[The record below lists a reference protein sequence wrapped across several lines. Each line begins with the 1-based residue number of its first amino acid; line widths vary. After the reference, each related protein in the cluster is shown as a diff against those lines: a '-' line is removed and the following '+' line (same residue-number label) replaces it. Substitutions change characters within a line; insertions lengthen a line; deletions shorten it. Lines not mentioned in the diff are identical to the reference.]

1 MRGSSESE
9 VAMDQEN
16 KRGEGETQEPTTLP
30 PLLLVLGHWWS
41 QRLKE
46 RDPTSS
52 RGTPDNIHAWR
63 TAAAAADGEEREEKE
78 AEE

>member
-1 MRGSSESE
+1 
-9 VAMDQEN
+9 MDQEN
-16 KRGEGETQEPTTLP
+16 ERGEGETQDPATLP
-30 PLLLVLGHWWS
+30 LVPLLVLGHWWS

-46 RDPTSS
+46 RDPSSS

-63 TAAAAADGEEREEKE
+63 TAAAAASEDDGEEKEKEE